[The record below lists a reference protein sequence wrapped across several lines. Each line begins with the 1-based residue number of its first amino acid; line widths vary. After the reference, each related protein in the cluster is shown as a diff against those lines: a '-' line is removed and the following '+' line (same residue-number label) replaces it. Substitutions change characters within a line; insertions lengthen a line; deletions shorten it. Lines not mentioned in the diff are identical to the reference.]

1 MLHLHIWILFFSS
14 NFSYLTNVIFTA
26 VCWLFLWYDYLY
38 QFRRLKILSQL
49 WLQIVLW
56 KQSYS
61 TIRSTQINLYQQFAV
76 ICRKFWIKKKNLS
89 GQYSY
94 LPTPSSQVLQCPCCP
109 LQRVWIWA
117 LRKKCEVGFDYWRVP
132 QHLDSFGWFCTVW
145 ERSYAIPLWENKS
158 QIVSKKQ
165 WHTWE
170 LSQLKL

>member
-1 MLHLHIWILFFSS
+1 MWFSLLCAD
-14 NFSYLTNVIFTA
+14 FSYDMIICINSEDLKYYLSFD
-26 VCWLFLWYDYLY
+26 CRLFSV
-38 QFRRLKILSQL
+38 KTE
-49 WLQIVLW
+49 
-56 KQSYS
+56 SYS

-145 ERSYAIPLWENKS
+145 ERSYSIPLWENKN